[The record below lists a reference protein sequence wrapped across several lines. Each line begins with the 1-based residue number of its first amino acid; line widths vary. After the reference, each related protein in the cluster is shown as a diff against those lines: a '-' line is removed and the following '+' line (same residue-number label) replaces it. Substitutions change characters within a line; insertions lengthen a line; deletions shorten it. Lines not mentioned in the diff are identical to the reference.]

1 MQENVVH
8 RSLKEKQRQ
17 ERTDLILQ
25 AAEEVLM
32 DKGYHDTSMDE
43 IASRVG
49 IAKGTLYLHFP
60 SKEDLVFALF
70 SRELEVFLDVVKR
83 LAASSLTPTEKLKAI
98 FNEMFGGQLGKRM
111 QLLISLYSS
120 VFDRKGLLEKKA
132 QVHKIMEEL
141 TSIVTAIIEDGK
153 DQGVFDQTIPT
164 QVMISTFFNLLS
176 PHIYKRLVIDG
187 QLTADELVTYLERFY
202 FKGITQTP
210 DHSFAD

>member
-1 MQENVVH
+1 MQENVAP

-25 AAEEVLM
+25 AAEEVLLE
-32 DKGYHDTSMDE
+32 KGYHETSMDE

-70 SRELEVFLDVVKR
+70 GRDLEVFLGVVKQ
-83 LAASSLTPTEKLKAI
+83 LTVSTLTPQEKLKAI
-98 FNEMFGGQLGKRM
+98 FNEMFGGLLGKRM

-120 VFDRKGLLEKKA
+120 VFDRKGLMEKKA
-132 QVHKIMEEL
+132 RVNNAMEEL
-141 TSIVTAIIEDGK
+141 TSIVASVLEDGK
-153 DQGVFDQTIPT
+153 ASGAFDPTIPT
-164 QVMISTFFNLLS
+164 QVMLSTFFNLLS

-187 QLTADELVTYLERFY
+187 NLTADELVTHLEHFY
-202 FKGITQTP
+202 FKGIARTP
-210 DHSFAD
+210 YTA